1 MKDHYRHTW
10 FESARSD
17 VATAFAIITAHNP
30 LGSSCTAGQNAAA
43 DQQLEQ
49 QLRELGMEPFR
60 VIGYSPDRSHAEAGW
75 GAAMSLDDA
84 VRIGRA
90 FQQDA
95 IYWVENGNLHL
106 VCLQTLESEALC
118 PWQQRLQPLALP
130 YFTLHL
136 GSSPPDFILGEE
148 DEARLRGQ
156 VLQFFKGFTMQRAS
170 GCFLGG
176 AEDVLL
182 ISIATHEIGKLLE
195 LAALLRREWSQK
207 GVGLHACGHYV
218 RVTEVSDLQLLREVL
233 AGLASSKLGG
243 T

>member
-1 MKDHYRHTW
+1 MKDHYRRTW
-10 FESARSD
+10 FESTRTD
-17 VATAFAIITAHNP
+17 VMDSFAIITAHNP
-30 LGSSCTAGQNAAA
+30 LGNICSAEQNDRSDRKLVQCLRDAG
-43 DQQLEQ
+43 L
-49 QLRELGMEPFR
+49 EPFR
-60 VIGYSPDRSHAEAGW
+60 VIGFSEDRTHAEAGW
-75 GAAMSLDDA
+75 GVVMPLEKAIQA
-84 VRIGRA
+84 GRD
-90 FQQDA
+90 FEQDA
-95 IYWVENGNLHL
+95 IFWVEQGTVNL
-106 VCLQTLESEALC
+106 VCLHTLAREAVCL
-118 PWQQRLQPLALP
+118 WHERLQPLALP

-136 GSSPPDFILGEE
+136 GSSPPDLILGEE

-207 GVGLHACGHYV
+207 GVGIHACGHYV

-233 AGLASSKLGG
+233 AGLAFSKLGG
-243 T
+243 I